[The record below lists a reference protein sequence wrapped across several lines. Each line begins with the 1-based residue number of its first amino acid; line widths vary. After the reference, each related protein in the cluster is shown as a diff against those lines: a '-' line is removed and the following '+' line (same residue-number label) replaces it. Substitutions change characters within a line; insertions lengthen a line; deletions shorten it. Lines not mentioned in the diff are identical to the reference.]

1 MSDTTSGDTEPEWDG
16 NAEPSPSKSPRSGL
30 MALVVGPA
38 ERPVCTIYPPDVAVP
53 YRTTTWITAYG
64 NSFVDLDDY
73 R

>member
-1 MSDTTSGDTEPEWDG
+1 MSDTASDDTEPKWDG
-16 NAEPSPSKSPRSGL
+16 NAEPGQSDSPRSGL
-30 MALVVGPA
+30 IALVVGPT

-64 NSFVDLDDY
+64 DSFVDLDDC